1 MEKALEILSYYYNM
15 CKSVYVARGDSDY
28 EKQANK
34 INEAIAELEEAMKPK
49 TCEWEYNE
57 FDEAW
62 DGKCGVKFQI
72 AFDTPKANNMN
83 FCPQCGGKLIEFEPK
98 DNA

>member
-1 MEKALEILSYYYNM
+1 MEKALEILTGLRQAKSYDENYPT
-15 CKSVYVARGDSDY
+15 DY
-28 EKQANK
+28 EIQ
-34 INEAIAELEEAMKPK
+34 EAIEELEEAIKPK

-72 AFDTPKANNMN
+72 AFYTPKTNNMN